1 MATQYHFRIADE
13 SIEVQM
19 GTHVSPNITITMK
32 ESDYLDMINGKLNDE
47 MAYIS
52 GKLVMA
58 GDAVLAFRLQNLF
71 SPPEA
76 DSPPLETVQEVI
88 DGMPERFNPEAA
100 KGMDAIF
107 QFDLTGEAMRSSD
120 GLEQRKESGQSARDE
135 KTAEPAA
142 RQEKLPVQA
151 TTQKILWGII
161 ALLLVLVA
169 LLWFAE

>member
-1 MATQYHFRIADE
+1 MATQYHFHIVNE

-19 GTHVSPNITITMK
+19 GTHASPNITLTMK
-32 ESDYLDMINGKLNDE
+32 ESDYLDMINGKLNGQ
-47 MAYIS
+47 MAFMS
-52 GKLVMA
+52 GKLKIV
-58 GDAVLAFRLQNLF
+58 GDMGLALRLQNLF

-88 DGMPERFNPEAA
+88 DGMPEVFNPEAA
-100 KGMDAIF
+100 KGMNAVY

-151 TTQKILWGII
+151 TTNKTLWGII
-161 ALLLVLVA
+161 VLLLVLVA
-169 LLWFAE
+169 LLWLAE

>member
-1 MATQYHFRIADE
+1 MATQYHFRIVNE
-13 SIEVQM
+13 SIEVQT
-19 GTHVSPNITITMK
+19 GTHASPNITITMK
-32 ESDYLDMINGKLNDE
+32 ESDYLDMVNGKLNSE

-58 GDAVLAFRLQNLF
+58 GDVVLAFSLQNLF

-76 DSPPLETVQEVI
+76 DSPPLETVQAVI
-88 DGMPERFNPEAA
+88 DGMPEKFNPEAA
-100 KGMDAIF
+100 KGMDAVF
-107 QFDLTGEAMRSSD
+107 QFDLTGETMRSS
-120 GLEQRKESGQSARDE
+120 GALEQRKKSGQSARDE

-142 RQEKLPVQA
+142 RQEKPPVQA
-151 TTQKILWGII
+151 ATQKILWGSI